1 MRKALYPVIPPVLFK
16 AWDRINREGPNLSWP
31 FSRTGID
38 RNIEVVFDV
47 GANIGTVTKS
57 AYDSFPHAKI
67 YAFEPVKST
76 YATLCKNLQGRT
88 DRVLPFNI
96 GFFNANQKVEIN
108 LSSFHG
114 ASSIIEQ
121 SKDHIEEHRDL
132 DIKEVGKEEIEVR
145 TMDSFVTEH
154 SIGKIDV
161 VKIDVEGVEREVIE
175 GGRETLK
182 NQVDNVLVEL
192 SLLRRNRESEYWLD
206 ICYDLQELGFMLINL
221 YDVAR
226 YERKDRTYLA
236 QMDAYFSKKK

>member
-1 MRKALYPVIPPVLFK
+1 MLNSAIPKLFM
-16 AWDRINREGPNLSWP
+16 AWDRRRRRGPNLSWP

-38 RNIEVVFDV
+38 RNIEVIFDV

-76 YATLCKNLQGRT
+76 YATLCENLQRRT

-96 GFFNANQKVEIN
+96 GFFNANQKIEIN
-108 LSSFHG
+108 LSSFHPS
-114 ASSIIEQ
+114 SSIIEQ
-121 SKDHIEEHRDL
+121 SKDITETYLH
-132 DIKEVGKEEIEVR
+132 IKEIGKEEIEVR

-182 NQVDNVLVEL
+182 NQVDNVLIEL

-206 ICYDLQELGFMLINL
+206 ICHDLYELGFMLINL